1 MADLQ
6 QFAPKNDTITV
17 ELPLENDDG
26 TPMTIEVYAPYSKE
40 YKSVVHEQA
49 NSRIK
54 KMQKNRKDYL
64 TAEELY
70 QAQLDL
76 YVKITIDWDITW
88 QGKKPK
94 FKRDLA
100 YEIYEGVFWVK
111 DKIQE
116 ALDESVDFTSP

>member
-6 QFAPKNDTITV
+6 QLAPKNDTITV
-17 ELPLENDDG
+17 ELGVDNDDG
-26 TPMTIEVYAPYSKE
+26 TPMTVEVYAPYSKE
-40 YKSVVHEQA
+40 YKAVVHEQA

-64 TAEELY
+64 TAEELE

-76 YVKITIDWDITW
+76 YVKITKDWDITW

-94 FKRDLA
+94 YKDELA
-100 YEIYEGVFWVK
+100 RQIYEEVFWVK

-116 ALDESVDFTSP
+116 ALDDSVDFTKP